1 MVKKSLLWFYR
12 VTLAALWLIIIVLA
26 LSVLTMRYVV
36 LPHIGDYK
44 DRIAERVSSM
54 AKQKVAIGEIRASWH
69 GLYPHLSLFKVDIY
83 DAQNRPALALEHIEA
98 SLSWLSLVILEPR
111 FASIA
116 VYKPALIVRREAN
129 GMVYVAGIAMGGPA
143 RPEFPN
149 WALKQSQIDIIDAV
163 VLWQDDLRQAPPLTL
178 NKLNLQIVSPAWEGL
193 LGHHRFG
200 LNATPSAGSSYP
212 IDIRGDV
219 YGKDVAK
226 PTDWSGTLYA
236 RLEGTDIAAWR
247 NWLTYPVDLREGF
260 GAARAWVEFAD
271 GKLTEVT
278 SDALLSNVRSR
289 VAKTGAEAVLNSL
302 SGRLRWKQHRDGQEI
317 SAERLKIVT
326 ADGLHMQNG
335 KLALRERLVDGKQSL
350 EGNVNLDELKLE
362 SVYAFANL
370 FPIPRHIL
378 QKYAE
383 ISPAGTLSNLRLQW
397 KGDPAAPSNYALRTD
412 FKGLGI
418 KPYLQVPG
426 FSNLSGTID
435 ADQDNGTLTLNSRQA
450 ILNFE
455 KVMRWPIPADRLTG
469 NVTWNK
475 GKTGTEVQAS
485 NVAIANAHLAG
496 TINVKYLHPAANTSA
511 STKGGYLDLKGKF
524 AHADAKFARF
534 YFPSILGEHT
544 LHWLDTSI
552 IDGRGEDVNVT
563 VKGYLH
569 EFPYPGNK
577 LGLFKVTAKVTDGVL
592 HFAQEWP
599 QIDGIKLDLLF
610 EGNRMELNASAGNT
624 AGNKI
629 TKAKISIPELHVAEP
644 VLDIVGEGQ
653 GLVSDGINY
662 VNSSPIHRLTQGF
675 TDNLRTT
682 GNGKLNLE
690 LHIPLHD
697 TEATKIK
704 GSYLVSNGSMAG
716 EGFPELSKL
725 NGKLEFTESML
736 RAQNASTWVYGGPAA
751 FNLISGKDH
760 VMRIAARGRVTD
772 AGIRQALGTGLWDRL
787 SGSAE
792 WLGAISIF
800 DKQLD
805 ISINSNLLGM
815 ASTLPAPLGKA
826 ANDSMALRFDKKH
839 ASASQDTISLSI
851 GNVLGAKLQRTGQP
865 GQLVLDRGEIGLN
878 VVPELP
884 SQPGLALRGSM
895 DYLDFDEWQSLL
907 TSTQKSINSNT
918 NGSSAS
924 SDTPSLNRVDL
935 AVNTLDVMDRRI
947 NGLKLIAKPASDGW
961 QANIQSRE
969 INGDAQ
975 WHNAKAGDNG
985 KLSAKLKTLIIPSA
999 VPNTAELRTQGNFK
1013 QQQADSYPALDIT
1026 VDNFEFGKKKL
1037 GRLELQASEQN
1048 EDWSIEKLRII
1059 NPEST
1064 LSAEGEWHNWKR
1076 NPNTRMTINWDINDL
1091 GKTLERFGYPDTVKG
1106 GEADLTGQ
1114 LKWPGS
1120 PHEFDFPGLSGN
1132 LQIDAR
1138 KGQILKIRPGVGRLF
1153 SVLSLQNL
1161 PRRLTF
1167 DFRDVFSSGF
1177 TFDKVNVSVRIDK
1190 GVMRSDDFKMDGPVA
1205 RVEMSGETDL
1215 QKETQHLNVK
1225 VTPYISDSLSLAAL
1239 AGGPV
1244 VGAAAYIAQ
1253 KLLKDPLNKLA
1264 ADEYEIGGTWDNPQE
1279 LKTPSVKPVVPG
1291 NTPLGK

>member
-12 VTLAALWLIIIVLA
+12 VTLATLWLIIIVLA
-26 LSVLTMRYVV
+26 LSVLSMRYVV
-36 LPHIGDYK
+36 LPHIDDYK
-44 DRIAERVSSM
+44 DRIAQRVSTV
-54 AKQKVAIGEIRASWH
+54 AKQKVTIGEIRASWH

-83 DAQNRPALALEHIEA
+83 DAQNRPALTLDHIEA
-98 SLSWLSLVILEPR
+98 SLSWLSLLILEPR

-116 VYKPALIVRREAN
+116 VYKPALTVRREAN
-129 GMVYVAGIAMGGPA
+129 GTVYVAGIAMGGPA
-143 RPEFPN
+143 RPQFPN
-149 WALKQSQIDIIDAV
+149 WALQQSQIDIVDAV
-163 VLWQDDLRQAPPLTL
+163 VLWQDDMRKAPPLTL
-178 NKLNLQIVSPAWEGL
+178 NQLNLQLISPAWEGL
-193 LGHHRFG
+193 LGHHRFA
-200 LNATPSAGSSYP
+200 LKATPSAGSSYP

-226 PTDWSGTLYA
+226 PADWSGTLYA

-247 NWLTYPVDLREGF
+247 NWISYPVDLRTGF

-271 GKLTEVT
+271 GKLEAVT
-278 SDALLSNVRSR
+278 GDVLLSNVRTRLPKAS
-289 VAKTGAEAVLNSL
+289 TEAVLNSL
-302 SGRLRWKQHRDGQEI
+302 SGRLRWKQRSDGQEI
-317 SAERLKIVT
+317 SAEQLKIVT

-335 KLALRERLVDGKQSL
+335 QLAMRERLINGKQSL
-350 EGNVNLDELKLE
+350 EGNVKLDEIKLD
-362 SVYAFANL
+362 SLHAFASL
-370 FPIPRHIL
+370 FPIPRQSL
-378 QKYAE
+378 QTYAE
-383 ISPAGTLSNLRLQW
+383 LAPTGVLRNLQLRW
-397 KGDPAAPSNYALRTD
+397 KGNQSTPVEYGFRTD
-412 FKGLGI
+412 FSGLGI
-418 KPYLQVPG
+418 QPYKQVPG
-426 FSNLSGTID
+426 FSNLSGSID
-435 ADQDNGTLTLNSRQA
+435 ADQSNGTLTLNSRQA
-450 ILNFE
+450 TLNFE
-455 KVMRWPIPADRLTG
+455 KVMRWPIPADRLAG
-469 NVTWNK
+469 HVTWNQ
-475 GKTGTEVQAS
+475 GKNGTEVQAS
-485 NVAIANAHLAG
+485 NVAIVNAHLSG
-496 TINVKYLHPAANTSA
+496 TINARYLHNGI
-511 STKGGYLDLKGKF
+511 KGGYLDLKGKF
-524 AHADAKFARF
+524 ANADAKFARF
-534 YFPSILGEHT
+534 YFPTILGEHT

-552 IDGRGEDVNVT
+552 LDGRGEDVNVT
-563 VKGYLH
+563 VKGYLR
-569 EFPYPGNK
+569 EFPYPGNE
-577 LGLFKVTAKVTDGVL
+577 LGQFKVTAKVSDGVL
-592 HFAQEWP
+592 HFAQDWP
-599 QIDGIKLDLLF
+599 QIDGVKLDLLF

-629 TKAKISIPELHVAEP
+629 TKARISIPELHVAQP

-675 TDNLRTT
+675 TDTLKTT

-697 TEATKIK
+697 TEATKVK

-716 EGFPELSKL
+716 DGFPELSRI
-725 NGKLEFTESML
+725 NGKLEFTESSL
-736 RAQNASTWVYGGPAA
+736 RAQNATTWVYGGPAA

-792 WLGAISIF
+792 WLGAISIV

-826 ANDSMALRFDKKH
+826 AGDSLMLRFDKKH
-839 ASASQDTISLSI
+839 ASASQDTITASI
-851 GNVLGAKLQRTGQP
+851 GNVLGAKLQRSGTP
-865 GQLVLDRGEIGLN
+865 GQLTLERGEIGLN
-878 VVPELP
+878 VMPELP
-884 SQPGLALRGSM
+884 AQPGLALRGSM

-907 TSTQKSINSNT
+907 SSTQKSLSANS
-918 NGSSAS
+918 GDSAS
-924 SDTPSLNRVDL
+924 TASAPVLSRVDL
-935 AVNTLDVMDRRI
+935 SVNTLDVMDRRI
-947 NGLKLIAKPASDGW
+947 NALKLSAKPASDGW

-975 WHNAKAGDNG
+975 WHNAKAGANGNPGDNG

-1026 VDNFEFGKKKL
+1026 ADNFEFGKKKL

-1076 NPNTRMTINWDINDL
+1076 NPNTRMTINWDIHDL

-1190 GVMRSDDFKMDGPVA
+1190 GIMRSDDFKMEGPVA

-1279 LKTPSVKPVVPG
+1279 LKTPSAKPVTPG
-1291 NTPLGK
+1291 TTPLGK